1 MNVADLARRDRI
13 RAFRDRLRR
22 LPPVLDATR
31 FGDSTTRVV
40 VSLEV
45 LEQIVEGRRSATS

>member
-1 MNVADLARRDRI
+1 MNVAELARRDRI

-45 LEQIVEGRRSATS
+45 LAQIVERRRAV